1 MKMASSNYAG
11 SYGFIFAFLVPI
23 LIYLALA
30 FYIKKPEG
38 ILTRMGHWSEQD
50 YRALKIEPV
59 IHVHGNGKPT
69 PHPDVLVLGDSFSRW
84 NYWQSVLSDKTGLKH
99 QSYHFGDV
107 GCVENWI
114 EWLLSTA
121 PSSLKL
127 VMIERIEE
135 GYLETFL
142 YNFHC
147 TIGEITPQKIKVQE
161 HNTSSKKKPLNPE
174 LNSDYLYRT
183 VKNTLSLAL
192 KPEDSFFNGKV
203 YNQPLKQHD
212 LFSNRRSDRLLSIF
226 LDAVKNGKDWNPE
239 QFNRASQ
246 NVRAIKNRLAVRG
259 IELII
264 IVVPDKTSVYEDLIA
279 DPIVTSKVKA
289 INASLRAYGIVTVDL
304 LPYFK
309 QVREDIIDLY
319 GPNDLHLSLA
329 GYVAM
334 AHQIEKSHTM
344 ARLRNQ

>member
-1 MKMASSNYAG
+1 MKIANPNYAG
-11 SYGFIFAFLVPI
+11 SYGFIFAFIVPI

-50 YRALKIEPV
+50 YRALKMEPV
-59 IHVHGNGKPT
+59 IHVHSNGKPT
-69 PHPDVLVLGDSFSRW
+69 PNVDVLVLGDSFSRW

-114 EWLLSTA
+114 EWLIAKA

-147 TIGEITPQKIKVQE
+147 TIGEVTPKMFEVAEHKTSPQKKA
-161 HNTSSKKKPLNPE
+161 LNPE
-174 LNSDYLYRT
+174 LDSDYLYRT
-183 VKNTLSLAL
+183 IKNTLSLAL
-192 KPEDSFFNGKV
+192 NPEDSFDNGKV
-203 YNQPLKQHD
+203 YNQPLKQRE
-212 LFSNRRSDRLLSIF
+212 LFSNRRSDRLLTIF
-226 LDAVKNGKDWNPE
+226 LDAVKNGKDWNSE
-239 QFNRASQ
+239 QFDKASQ
-246 NVRAIKNRLAVRG
+246 NVLAIKNRLATRG
-259 IELII
+259 IELILL
-264 IVVPDKTSVYEDLIA
+264 VVPDKTSVYEDIIV
-279 DPIVTSKVKA
+279 DPIVGSKIIA
-289 INASLRAYGIVTVDL
+289 INRSLETYGIFTIDL
-304 LPYFK
+304 LPFFR
-309 QVREDIIDLY
+309 QVRGDIIDLY

-334 AHQIEKSHTM
+334 AHQIERSPIVK
-344 ARLRNQ
+344 RLLKP